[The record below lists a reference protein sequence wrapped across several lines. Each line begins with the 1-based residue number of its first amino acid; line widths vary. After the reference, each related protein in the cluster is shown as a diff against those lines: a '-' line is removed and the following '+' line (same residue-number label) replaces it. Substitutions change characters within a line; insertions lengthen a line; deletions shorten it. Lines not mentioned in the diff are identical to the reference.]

1 MFVLSFGCS
10 TSSQYLW
17 SNSVIGPKGVF
28 ASSDSHQLRWH
39 QFLMELVRPQET
51 CSQPLTLMP
60 REKHGCKVKDLT
72 SVLRGLRLFCS
83 SMAALSQGQGQVLPF
98 VSATTLISSVTS
110 PKFLAMTKT
119 WFKCLEGKGD
129 SLCSPLPIQ
138 SVSDRHWKTALC
150 SASLLWKLFLFRN
163 NRPKTSQS

>member
-1 MFVLSFGCS
+1 
-10 TSSQYLW
+10 
-17 SNSVIGPKGVF
+17 
-28 ASSDSHQLRWH
+28 
-39 QFLMELVRPQET
+39 MELVRLQET

-72 SVLRGLRLFCS
+72 SILRGLRLFCS
-83 SMAALSQGQGQVLPF
+83 SMAALPQGQGQVLPF
-98 VSATTLISSVTS
+98 VSATTLISRVTS

-138 SVSDRHWKTALC
+138 SVSDRHWKTVLC
-150 SASLLWKLFLFRN
+150 QQASFERYFSLGTTGQRHHRVNKTFSSKVLL
-163 NRPKTSQS
+163 PC